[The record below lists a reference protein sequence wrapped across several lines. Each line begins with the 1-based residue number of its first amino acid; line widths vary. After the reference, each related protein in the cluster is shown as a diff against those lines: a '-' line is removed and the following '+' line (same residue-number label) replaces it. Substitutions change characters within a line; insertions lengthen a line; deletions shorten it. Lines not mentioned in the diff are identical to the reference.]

1 MGSGSEMTRMNHG
14 RASGPIRDATA
25 RRGTISIVV
34 ARALETPAAAN
45 LPGGRVDYT
54 LRRNPRSRTLRVTID
69 PRRGLVVSIPP
80 ATRRGWARPEGRV
93 DAFLRERERWI
104 RRHLARLE
112 RERAEH
118 AARGGT
124 RNGAT
129 IRYRGVPHLLVI
141 GQAAPRA
148 RRSAVAREG
157 LDEGDALVVR
167 LASRDRRGVAAILE
181 EWFRLRATE
190 AIERA
195 IERHAEPLRARPQRV
210 SLRDPRTRWGSASR
224 DGALSF
230 SWRLVLAPP
239 EALETVVVHEL
250 AHLRVFGHGPRFWA
264 LVTSRRPDH
273 LEGRRW
279 LRRHSHE
286 LHAALDA

>member
-1 MGSGSEMTRMNHG
+1 
-14 RASGPIRDATA
+14 
-25 RRGTISIVV
+25 VV
-34 ARALETPAAAN
+34 ARVVETPAAAS

-80 ATRRGWARPEGRV
+80 ATRRGWARPESRV
-93 DAFLRERERWI
+93 DAFLGERERWI

-112 RERAEH
+112 QERAEH
-118 AARGGT
+118 AARGGL
-124 RNGAT
+124 NDGAT
-129 IRYRGVPHLLVI
+129 IRYRGESHRLVI
-141 GQAAPRA
+141 GPAAPSA
-148 RRSAVAREG
+148 HRSTVAREG

-167 LASRDRRGVAAILE
+167 LASRDRRGVASILE
-181 EWFRLRATE
+181 DWLRARANE
-190 AIERA
+190 AVGRA
-195 IERHAEPLRARPQRV
+195 VALHAEPLRARPERV

-224 DGALSF
+224 EGALSF

-250 AHLRVFGHGPRFWA
+250 AHLRIFGHGPRFWA
-264 LVTSRRPDH
+264 LVASRRPDH
-273 LEGRRW
+273 LEWRRW

-286 LHAALDA
+286 LHRALDD

>member
-1 MGSGSEMTRMNHG
+1 M
-14 RASGPIRDATA
+14 
-25 RRGTISIVV
+25 V
-34 ARALETPAAAN
+34 ARVVETPAAAN

-80 ATRRGWARPEGRV
+80 PTRRGWARPEAAV
-93 DAFLRERERWI
+93 EQFLRERERWV
-104 RRHLARLE
+104 RRHLARVE

-118 AARGGT
+118 AARGGL
-124 RNGAT
+124 NDGAT
-129 IRYRGVPHLLVI
+129 IRYRGVPHRLVI
-141 GQAAPRA
+141 GPAAPSA
-148 RRSAVAREG
+148 RRSTVAREG

-167 LASRDRRGVAAILE
+167 LASRDRRGVAGILKD
-181 EWFRLRATE
+181 WFHARATD
-190 AIERA
+190 AIDRA
-195 IERHAEPLRARPQRV
+195 IELHAEALGVAPGRV

-224 DGALSF
+224 KRALSF

-239 EALETVVVHEL
+239 DALETVVVHEL

-264 LVTSRRPDH
+264 LVEGRRPDH
-273 LEGRRW
+273 LEWRRW

-286 LHAALDA
+286 LHVALDD